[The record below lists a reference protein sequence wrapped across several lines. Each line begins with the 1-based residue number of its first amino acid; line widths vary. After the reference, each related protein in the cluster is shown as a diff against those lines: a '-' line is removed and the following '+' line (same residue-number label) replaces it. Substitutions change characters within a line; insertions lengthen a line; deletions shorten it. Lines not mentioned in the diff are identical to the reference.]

1 MIFEMTV
8 QIRVED
14 FQKGKWW
21 YEPLINRKPDFV
33 HHVGIAEWEII
44 PGGYNLLKELQKK
57 EWFVPIRCKKH

>member
-1 MIFEMTV
+1 MTV

-21 YEPLINRKPDFV
+21 YETLINRKPDFV
-33 HHVGIAEWEII
+33 THVGIAEWEII